1 MGRSN
6 APLAAL
12 WTIMTAVLALDEVT
26 SAAERLLGVAHR
38 TPVLRSRTLDELTG
52 ASVFLKAENLQRVG
66 AFKFRG
72 AYNHVAALAPSER
85 DRGVLTTSSG
95 NHAQAVALAASLLG
109 TRAVV
114 LMPHD
119 APAGKRA
126 ATLGYGAEVVDFDR
140 YSEDREEL
148 TIAHAER
155 RGLPVIHAYDHPLT
169 MAGQGT
175 AALELFEEAG
185 ELDVLVVCA
194 GGGGLLAG
202 CATVAAALQPACRV
216 VAAEPEERPA
226 LREAIS
232 AGRPVEVPV
241 PRTLADGQ
249 QTASVGR
256 LPLEVALAHV
266 DEAVGVHDH
275 ELVAA
280 MRLLFERSKV
290 VVEPSG
296 ASALAAVLS
305 GRLDLRGLRVGVT
318 LSGGN
323 VDAER
328 FSRLMS
334 GVPADP

>member
-1 MGRSN
+1 MMI
-6 APLAAL
+6 A
-12 WTIMTAVLALDEVT
+12 TVLALDDVT
-26 SAAERLLGVAHR
+26 TAAERLRGIAHR

-52 ASVFLKAENLQRVG
+52 ARIFLKAENLQRAG

-72 AYNHVAALAPSER
+72 AYNHVAALAPDER
-85 DRGVLTTSSG
+85 AGGVLTTSSG
-95 NHAQAVALAASLLG
+95 NHAQAVALAAALLG

-140 YSEDREEL
+140 YSEDREQL
-148 TIAHAER
+148 TLEHAER

-175 AALELFEEAG
+175 AALELFEDAG
-185 ELDVLVVCA
+185 ELDALVVCA

-202 CATVAAALQPACRV
+202 CATVAAALHPACRV
-216 VAAEPEERPA
+216 LAAEPEQRPA
-226 LREAIS
+226 LREAMR
-232 AGRPVEVPV
+232 AGRPVGVPV

-256 LPLEVALAHV
+256 LPLEVALARV
-266 DEAVGVHDH
+266 EEAVGVDDD

-305 GRLDLRGLRVGVT
+305 GRLELRGLRVGVT

-323 VDAER
+323 IDAGR

-334 GVPADP
+334 GAPAIP

>member
-1 MGRSN
+1 MMV
-6 APLAAL
+6 PL
-12 WTIMTAVLALDEVT
+12 LALDDVT
-26 SAAERLLGVAHR
+26 SAARRLLGVAHR

-52 ASVFLKAENLQRVG
+52 ARIFLKAENLQRAG

-72 AYNHVAALAPSER
+72 AYNHVSALAPADLE
-85 DRGVLTTSSG
+85 RGVLTTSSG
-95 NHAQAVALAASLLG
+95 NHAQAVALAARLLG
-109 TRAVV
+109 ARAVV

-126 ATLGYGAEVVDFDR
+126 ATLAYGAEVVDFDR
-140 YSEDREEL
+140 YTEDREAL
-148 TIAHAER
+148 TLEHGER
-155 RGLPVIHAYDHPLT
+155 LGLPVIHAYDHPLT

-175 AALELFEEAG
+175 AALELFEDAG
-185 ELDVLVVCA
+185 ELDVLVICA

-202 CATVAAALQPACRV
+202 CATVAAAVRPDCRV
-216 VAAEPEERPA
+216 VAAEPEQRPA
-226 LREAIS
+226 LREAMR
-232 AGRPVEVPV
+232 AGEPVKVPV

-256 LPLEVALAHV
+256 LPLEVALARVHDV
-266 DEAVGVHDH
+266 VGVHDP

-305 GRLDLRGLRVGVT
+305 GRVELRGLRVGVT

-328 FSRLMS
+328 FARLMS
-334 GVPADP
+334 SAPPDSAAAGR

>member
-1 MGRSN
+1 M
-6 APLAAL
+6 
-12 WTIMTAVLALDEVT
+12 LALDDVT
-26 SAAERLLGVAHR
+26 TAAERLLGVAHR
-38 TPVLRSRTLDELTG
+38 TPVLRSRTLDGLTG
-52 ASVFLKAENLQRVG
+52 ARVFLKAENLQRAG

-72 AYNHVAALAPSER
+72 AYNHVSALAPGER
-85 DRGVLTTSSG
+85 ERGVLTASSG
-95 NHAQAVALAASLLG
+95 NHAQAVALAAGLLE

-114 LMPHD
+114 LMPRD

-140 YSEDREEL
+140 YTEDREQL
-148 TIAHAER
+148 TAEHAER
-155 RGLPVIHAYDHPLT
+155 RELPVIHAYDHPLT

-175 AALELFEEAG
+175 AALELFEQAG
-185 ELDVLVVCA
+185 ELDVLVVCT

-216 VAAEPEERPA
+216 VAAEPEQRPA
-226 LREAIS
+226 LREAMR
-232 AGRPVEVPV
+232 AGAPVQVPV

-266 DEAVGVHDH
+266 DEAVGVHDD

-296 ASALAAVLS
+296 AAALAAVLS
-305 GRLDLRGLRVGVT
+305 GRLGLRGLRVGVT

-323 VDAER
+323 VDAGR
-328 FSRLMS
+328 FAQLMS
-334 GVPADP
+334 GAPASP

>member
-1 MGRSN
+1 MMV
-6 APLAAL
+6 PL
-12 WTIMTAVLALDEVT
+12 LALDDVT
-26 SAAERLLGVAHR
+26 SAARRLLGVAHR

-52 ASVFLKAENLQRVG
+52 ARIFLKAENLQRAG

-72 AYNHVAALAPSER
+72 AYNHVSALAPADRE
-85 DRGVLTTSSG
+85 RGVLTTSSG
-95 NHAQAVALAASLLG
+95 NHAQAVALAARLLG
-109 TRAVV
+109 ARAVV

-126 ATLGYGAEVVDFDR
+126 ATLAYGAEVVDFDR
-140 YSEDREEL
+140 YTEDREAL
-148 TIAHAER
+148 TFEHGER
-155 RGLPVIHAYDHPLT
+155 LGLPVIHAYDHPLT

-175 AALELFEEAG
+175 AALELFEDAG
-185 ELDVLVVCA
+185 ELDVLVACA

-202 CATVAAALQPACRV
+202 CATVAAALQPDCRV
-216 VAAEPEERPA
+216 VAAEPEQRPA
-226 LREAIS
+226 LREAMR
-232 AGRPVEVPV
+232 AGEPVKVPV

-256 LPLEVALAHV
+256 LPLEVALARVHDV
-266 DEAVGVHDH
+266 VGVGDP

-305 GRLDLRGLRVGVT
+305 GRLELRGLRVGVT

-328 FSRLMS
+328 FARLMS
-334 GVPADP
+334 SAPPDSAAAGP

>member
-1 MGRSN
+1 MMV
-6 APLAAL
+6 PL
-12 WTIMTAVLALDEVT
+12 LALDDVT
-26 SAAERLLGVAHR
+26 SAARRLLGVAHR

-52 ASVFLKAENLQRVG
+52 ARIFLKAENLQRAG

-72 AYNHVAALAPSER
+72 AYNHVSALAPAER
-85 DRGVLTTSSG
+85 ERGVLTTSTG
-95 NHAQAVALAASLLG
+95 NHAQAVALAARLLG
-109 TRAVV
+109 ARAVV

-126 ATLGYGAEVVDFDR
+126 ATLAYGAEVVDFDR
-140 YSEDREEL
+140 YTEDREAL
-148 TIAHAER
+148 TFEHGER
-155 RGLPVIHAYDHPLT
+155 LGLPVIHAYDHPLT

-175 AALELFEEAG
+175 AALELFEDAG
-185 ELDVLVVCA
+185 ELDVLVICA

-202 CATVAAALQPACRV
+202 CATVAAAVRPDCRV
-216 VAAEPEERPA
+216 VAAEPEQRPA
-226 LREAIS
+226 LREAMR
-232 AGRPVEVPV
+232 AGEPVKVPV

-256 LPLEVALAHV
+256 LPLEVALARVHDV
-266 DEAVGVHDH
+266 VGVHDP

-305 GRLDLRGLRVGVT
+305 GRLELRGLRVGVT

-328 FSRLMS
+328 FARLMS
-334 GVPADP
+334 SAPPDSAAAGP

>member
-1 MGRSN
+1 MMV
-6 APLAAL
+6 P
-12 WTIMTAVLALDEVT
+12 MLALDDVT
-26 SAAERLLGVAHR
+26 SAARRLLGVAHR

-52 ASVFLKAENLQRVG
+52 ARIFLKAENLQRAG

-72 AYNHVAALAPSER
+72 AYNHVSALAPAER
-85 DRGVLTTSSG
+85 ERGVLTTSSG
-95 NHAQAVALAASLLG
+95 NHAQAVALAARLLG
-109 TRAVV
+109 ARAVV

-126 ATLGYGAEVVDFDR
+126 ATLAYGAEVVDFDR
-140 YSEDREEL
+140 YTEDREAL
-148 TIAHAER
+148 TFEHGER
-155 RGLPVIHAYDHPLT
+155 LGLPVIHAYDHPLT

-175 AALELFEEAG
+175 AALELFEDAG
-185 ELDVLVVCA
+185 ELDVLVICA

-202 CATVAAALQPACRV
+202 CATVAAALQPDCRV
-216 VAAEPEERPA
+216 VAAEPEQRPA
-226 LREAIS
+226 LREAMR
-232 AGRPVEVPV
+232 AGEPVKVPV

-256 LPLEVALAHV
+256 LPLEVALARVHDV
-266 DEAVGVHDH
+266 VGVHDP

-305 GRLDLRGLRVGVT
+305 GRLELRGLRVGVT

-328 FSRLMS
+328 FARLMS
-334 GVPADP
+334 SAPPDSAAAGR